1 MPNVL
6 KTNWYIEQIIIFSY
20 IMIFYQNMSF
30 SLSLP
35 FLADP
40 IKIPPR
46 RARNAVA
53 PETAKST

>member
-1 MPNVL
+1 M
-6 KTNWYIEQIIIFSY
+6 
-20 IMIFYQNMSF
+20 YQRPYRT
-30 SLSLP
+30 SLP

-40 IKIPPR
+40 IRIPPR